1 MPPLI
6 RCPRRHQSR
15 SNSEGPVARDLPAN
29 ICQFMSHAM
38 ENCFRLS
45 DAIRNILAEITFDLA
60 ECIDSTWAVAFTEP
74 YSNSPPL
81 CTFGQLPDVKL
92 CPSHVASA
100 HATQAGPIA
109 DRSDGAMPQIM
120 CPIQVRGETVAALL
134 FGPKQF
140 GADYQP
146 RDRELI
152 KRSAAHLDFILSDE
166 DLAAK
171 VAAQMARRLR
181 RKRELASAREVQ
193 DRLFTYR
200 PPPIPGLDYYGGC
213 WPVGE
218 VGGDFFDF
226 AASDNSVLSITI
238 GDVSGKGAPAAITM
252 AFALGSLKALGSGSQ
267 GTPSELVGR
276 LNRNICHVSPNSVFA
291 SMFYARFDAL
301 RQELQ
306 YVNAG
311 QDGVFLLRD
320 GLKQMMKLETTGI
333 VLGLSTQAEYQQ
345 RSVSFAPGDILV
357 AATDGITE
365 ASNLDGRMLDE
376 ALLLD
381 AVRNSLTA
389 SSSDIALNLIRVV
402 DAHLKGSEPH
412 DDRTVVVVQFN
423 LETGA
428 PVQRG
433 LPLRSPASTQAA

>member
-1 MPPLI
+1 MK
-6 RCPRRHQSR
+6 H
-15 SNSEGPVARDLPAN
+15 V
-29 ICQFMSHAM
+29 M
-38 ENCFRLS
+38 ENCFRLP
-45 DAIRNILAEITFDLA
+45 DAIRYILAEITVDLA

-74 YSNSPPL
+74 YSNPLPL
-81 CTFGQLPDVKL
+81 CAFGQVPDVKR
-92 CPSHVASA
+92 CPAHIPFA
-100 HATQAGPIA
+100 HATQAGSIVEC
-109 DRSDGAMPQIM
+109 SDCAMARIM
-120 CPIQVRGETVAALL
+120 CPVQVHGETVAALL

-140 GADYQP
+140 GADYEP

-152 KRSAAHLDFILSDE
+152 KRSASHLAFILGDE
-166 DLAAK
+166 HLAAK
-171 VAAQMARRLR
+171 VAGQMARHLR
-181 RKRELASAREVQ
+181 RKRELASARDVQ

-200 PPPIPGLDYYGGC
+200 PPAIPGLDYYGGC

-218 VGGDFFDF
+218 LSGDFFDF
-226 AASDNSVLSITI
+226 AASDNSVLSVTI
-238 GDVSGKGAPAAITM
+238 GDVSGKGAPAALTM

-276 LNRNICHVSPNSVFA
+276 LNRNICDVSSNNVFA
-291 SMFYARFDAL
+291 SMFHARFDAL

-320 GLKQMMKLETTGI
+320 GLKQMMKLETTGT
-333 VLGLSTQAEYQQ
+333 VLGLNTQAEYQQ
-345 RSVSFAPGDILV
+345 RSVSFAPGDVLV

-365 ASNLDGRMLDE
+365 ASDVDGRMLDD

-381 AVRNSLTA
+381 AVRNCLTA
-389 SSSDIALNLIRVV
+389 SSSDIALNLIRIV

-412 DDRTVVVVQFN
+412 DDRTVVVVQFK

-428 PVQRG
+428 PVQRSV
-433 LPLRSPASTQAA
+433 PLRSSASAQAA

>member
-1 MPPLI
+1 
-6 RCPRRHQSR
+6 
-15 SNSEGPVARDLPAN
+15 
-29 ICQFMSHAM
+29 M
-38 ENCFRLS
+38 EHRFRLT
-45 DAIRNILAEITFDLA
+45 DAVRYILTETTVDLA
-60 ECIDSTWAVAFTEP
+60 ECIDSTWAVAFNEP

-81 CTFGQLPDVKL
+81 CTSGQLPDVKR
-92 CPSHVASA
+92 CPGHIPFA
-100 HATQAGPIA
+100 HEAQAGSIVEC
-109 DRSDGAMPQIM
+109 SDCAMAQIV
-120 CPIQVRGETVAALL
+120 CPVQVHGETIAALL

-140 GADYQP
+140 GADYGP

-152 KRSAAHLDFILSDE
+152 KRSATHLAFILGDE
-166 DLAAK
+166 HLTAK
-171 VAAQMARRLR
+171 VAGQMERHLR
-181 RKRELASAREVQ
+181 RKRELVKAREVQ

-200 PPPIPGLDYYGGC
+200 RSRIAGLDYYGGC

-218 VGGDFFDF
+218 LGGDFFDF

-238 GDVSGKGAPAAITM
+238 GEVSGKGAPAAITM
-252 AFALGSLKALGSGSQ
+252 AFALGFLKALGSGSQ
-267 GTPSELVGR
+267 GKPSELVGR
-276 LNRNICHVSPNSVFA
+276 LNRNICHCSPNNVFA
-291 SMFYARFDAL
+291 SMFHARFDAL

-311 QDGVFLLRD
+311 QDGVFLVRD
-320 GLKQMMKLETTGI
+320 GLKQMMKLETTGT

-345 RSVSFAPGDILV
+345 RSVSFAPGDVLV

-365 ASNLDGRMLDE
+365 ALDVDGRMLDE

-412 DDRTVVVVQFN
+412 DDRTVVVVQFQ

-428 PVQRG
+428 HVQRR
-433 LPLRSPASTQAA
+433 LPLRNPASAQAA